1 MAKRL
6 NIEKSA
12 YVERI
17 VNFMHKNHNSMWWS
31 LDETR
36 EKWRREYPF
45 SQKVLDEIIHES
57 ILFMNLLDSELDNV
71 FRKKML
77 NFISNYL
84 CIYAARDP
92 EMGND
97 ENRTYDR
104 LNAFFDAWLKTSSK
118 RKSDS
123 KGKTNQSPLSC
134 DSKKIAPVADYT
146 KRVYKRDGKVIQE
159 ITKNSG
165 ESIKFTYD
173 DMRAYRMQRMAD
185 LATVIGAHTK

>member
-6 NIEKSA
+6 NAEKTA

-36 EKWRREYPF
+36 KKWRRGYQF
-45 SQKVLDEIIHES
+45 SKNVLDEIIHES
-57 ILFMNLLDSELDNV
+57 VLFMNLLDAELNYD

-84 CIYAARDP
+84 CVYAARDP
-92 EMGND
+92 EIGND
-97 ENRTYDR
+97 ENRAYAQ
-104 LNAFFDAWLKTSSK
+104 LFGFFDAWLKTSEE
-118 RKSDS
+118 RKSES
-123 KGKTNQSPLSC
+123 KKQHTQSHKDGKTS
-134 DSKKIAPVADYT
+134 APGAKYT
-146 KRVYKRDGKVIQE
+146 KRVYERDGKIIQK

-165 ESIKFTYD
+165 ETVEIAYD

-185 LATVIGAHTK
+185 LAAVVGPHVK